1 MSLPPILDDLI
12 RYCQVKSFSMEKVAN
27 FRDQWESNDDLNSL
41 EAIAIPCPECF
52 MNDVKDSRGLYQ
64 LGLDEAEQ
72 QYMKCYTCKVKI
84 PVTDEDDI

>member
-1 MSLPPILDDLI
+1 MSLPLVLDDLI
-12 RYCQVKSFSMEKVAN
+12 RYCQVKSFSMEKVTN
-27 FRDQWESNDDLNSL
+27 FVDQWESNDDPNSL